1 MKNDACRINLPPIL
15 SPRPALWLGRTSLNL
30 DNVQVQLVV
39 LNQTKLLHDLEEE
52 DRDHG
57 RHNDSPQ
64 HVGNEL
70 AGALAPEV
78 DRG

>member
-1 MKNDACRINLPPIL
+1 MRFVFSLAHGLPYGWI
-15 SPRPALWLGRTSLNL
+15 ALNNL

-39 LNQTKLLHDLEEE
+39 LNQAELLHDLEEE

-57 RHNDSPQ
+57 RHNDPPQ

-78 DRG
+78 DRGDEGIQP

>member
-1 MKNDACRINLPPIL
+1 MRFVFSLAHGL
-15 SPRPALWLGRTSLNL
+15 SYGWIALNNL

-39 LNQTKLLHDLEEE
+39 LNQAKLLHDLEEE
-52 DRDHG
+52 DREHG

-78 DRG
+78 DRGDEGIHP